1 MKYVF
6 ETAKELNLSVSALQK
21 RARELGWKVGA
32 QTSEIDPETEQA
44 LIEGRANPN
53 PQAVRRPKLTE
64 ESLVARYPNVRIVEG
79 SLTMLEDERKQA
91 VRIVCATEGCN
102 AERQVRTSDLFQVT
116 RCELCTL
123 RARAEARKSR

>member
-1 MKYVF
+1 MFVF
-6 ETAKELNLSVSALQK
+6 ELAREVGLSVSALQK
-21 RARELGWKVGA
+21 KGRELGWRVPS
-32 QTSEIDPETEQA
+32 QISEISPEVAEA
-44 LIEGRANPN
+44 IKEGRANPEPN
-53 PQAVRRPKLTE
+53 AVRRPKLTE

-91 VRIVCATEGCN
+91 VTILCATEGCS
-102 AERQVRTSDLFQVT
+102 ERRVVRTSDLFQVS